1 MAGEKKEGLTGKQ
14 KAATL
19 LIALGQEV
27 AADVFKHLKDL
38 ELRFAT
44 LIPPFCVP
52 THKLLFLSR
61 YTALMPL
68 SVSEKGNF
76 SSGK

>member
-27 AADVFKHLKDL
+27 AADVFKHLKDEEIEQLTL
-38 ELRFAT
+38 EIARL
-44 LIPPFCVP
+44 
-52 THKLLFLSR
+52 HKVDSN
-61 YTALMPL
+61 TKM
-68 SVSEKGNF
+68 
-76 SSGK
+76 